1 MIATQQEYSFKLK
14 FLKYFEIVK
23 INYLNNTA
31 YMLDVLGS
39 AGLIMFRVWVFS
51 QLYRVA
57 FASQQASQ
65 IGGLTLGQ
73 TIWTLA
79 LTQSFFVSNR
89 TRILVKQITNE
100 VKNGTI
106 AYTMNRPYNYI
117 LFSFFGNFG
126 VLGSR
131 VIISTIL
138 SGLVALILVGVIN
151 FNIIGL
157 AAGIVL
163 FLFGVCMNTLIA
175 LIMGLLAFW
184 TEETSA
190 YRWIYD
196 KFNWLFGGVFIPLT
210 VFPETLKK
218 ISEILPFSQMF
229 YHPSLMIVKFNASDF
244 VKFLLIELGWIL
256 ALSLVAN
263 FVYGRGVKNI
273 SVNGG

>member
-1 MIATQQEYSFKLK
+1 MSTAAIKT
-14 FLKYFEIVK
+14 LKYFEIIK
-23 INYLNNTA
+23 INYFNNTT
-31 YMLDVLGS
+31 YIVDVLGS

-65 IGGLTLGQ
+65 IGGLTLTQ

-106 AYTMNRPYNYI
+106 AYTMNRPYSYV
-117 LFSFFGNFG
+117 LFNFFGNFG

-131 VIISTIL
+131 VITSTIM
-138 SGLVALILVGVIN
+138 SGIVALILVGGIY

-157 AAGIVL
+157 IAGIIL
-163 FLFGVCMNTLIA
+163 FLLGVSMNTLIA
-175 LIMGLLAFW
+175 LVMGLLAFW
-184 TEETSA
+184 TEETSP

-218 ISEILPFSQMF
+218 IAELLPFSQMF
-229 YHPSLMIVKFNASDF
+229 YHPALMIIKYNTSDF
-244 VKFLLIELGWIL
+244 VKFLAIELGWIVI
-256 ALSLVAN
+256 LSLVVN
-263 FVYGRGVKNI
+263 FIYKRGIKNI